1 MIKVLTGLFSVFS
14 SLLPSSHL
22 LTVFLHGLFLIH
34 TERKRERE
42 RRKKKKKKKKKKTT
56 TTMADEV
63 SSSSFKDTSPIE
75 LVSPL

>member
-42 RRKKKKKKKKKKTT
+42 RRKKKKKKKTTT

>member
-1 MIKVLTGLFSVFS
+1 MIKVLTVLFSVFS

-42 RRKKKKKKKKKKTT
+42 RRKKKKKKKTTT